1 MEFDVLCHCF
11 TLLCY
16 VIRLL
21 LKSFSKCLM
30 KYLFK
35 IILVPSKI
43 PQIIMNEKREIPY
56 VNSCKCNSPKDN
68 NCAHYLSNWLIE
80 NSKLSSNP
88 KGSTATCSEGR
99 VLRAKDLASGFGKNA
114 VGFGNIFKNEMG
126 LSMSHNPPKGDCF
139 IYCER
144 GGRGHVYYGTKDNC
158 VAGTGSGKDF
168 GAQYY
173 QYYT

>member
-1 MEFDVLCHCF
+1 MEYFELF
-11 TLLCY
+11 
-16 VIRLL
+16 
-21 LKSFSKCLM
+21 KNSFSFN
-30 KYLFK
+30 Y
-35 IILVPSKI
+35 
-43 PQIIMNEKREIPY
+43 R
-56 VNSCKCNSPKDN
+56 
-68 NCAHYLSNWLIE
+68 LIE

-126 LSMSHNPPKGDCF
+126 LSMSHNPPKGNCF

-144 GGRGHVYYGTKDNC
+144 GGRGHVYYGTKDYC

>member
-1 MEFDVLCHCF
+1 M
-11 TLLCY
+11 
-16 VIRLL
+16 
-21 LKSFSKCLM
+21 S
-30 KYLFK
+30 
-35 IILVPSKI
+35 
-43 PQIIMNEKREIPY
+43 EKKEIPY
-56 VNSCKCNSPKDN
+56 VNSCKCKSPKEN

-126 LSMSHNPPKGDCF
+126 LSMSHNPPIGNCF

-144 GGRGHVYYGTKDNC
+144 GGRGHVYYGTKDYC